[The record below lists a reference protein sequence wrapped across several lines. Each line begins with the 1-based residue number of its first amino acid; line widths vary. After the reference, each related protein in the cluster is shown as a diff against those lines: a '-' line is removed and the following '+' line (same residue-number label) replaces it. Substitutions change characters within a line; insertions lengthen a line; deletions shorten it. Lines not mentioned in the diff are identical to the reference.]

1 MAERIGVYVCWC
13 GGNISDVVNVKEVAK
28 HASQEKEV
36 VVAKD
41 VMFACSDEGQRTMV
55 EDIKTLKL
63 DGIVVASCSPVL
75 HEQTFRRVAER
86 AGLNK
91 YLYVHV
97 NIREQD
103 SWAHGHDK
111 AGATSKAEELVGMG
125 IEKLAKAQPLN
136 PIRVELASKVLVV
149 GAGVSGLRTSLDL
162 AREGIHVTL
171 LEKEPFVG
179 GFVNRLPDVNPV
191 HRPGK
196 KVVADLVRK
205 VMDTGMV
212 EILSNADLVEITG
225 SIGHFK
231 AKFRERPR
239 HLGKETR
246 KEGLAKAAKECPV
259 SVPDEEN
266 YGLTER
272 KAIVLPEGRFPEIP
286 YIDTDNCTKCGIC
299 QALFGESV
307 AFDQPP
313 AEFEDEFSVVVQST
327 GFQPYTPADGEF
339 GYRTANRV
347 LTLPEF
353 LRLADISGEQL
364 RFKGKPVRDVAFIYC
379 VGSRQTEA
387 GGPNAYC
394 SRYCCTST
402 LNADS
407 YIKKKFGGKINTF
420 HFYRD
425 VRAYGLYE
433 TMYEKASRE
442 KALFIRYDP
451 LSPPSVAQEGEK
463 VRLVTKDTLSEG
475 HEVEVEADLA
485 VLVTGM
491 VPNEYGKKLS
501 ASLKVSS
508 SKDGFVQ
515 ELHPKLRPVETT
527 VGGVLVGG
535 AAQGPKDTHESMI
548 SGVAAAAKASTL
560 LMKGY
565 TELEPYVV
573 TVTESK
579 CNGCGECVTEC
590 PAGAISMEERDG
602 RNVAVVNV
610 AMCKGCGACAAVC
623 EPEALQ
629 LIGYTYPQLRAM
641 ISFSPQP
648 IEVQAK

>member
-1 MAERIGVYVCWC
+1 MSERIGVYVCWC

-28 HASQEKEV
+28 HASQQPEV

-55 EDIKTLKL
+55 EDIKSLKL

-111 AGATSKAEELVGMG
+111 QGATSKAEELVGMG
-125 IEKLAKAQPLN
+125 IEKLAKASPLN
-136 PIRVELASKVLVV
+136 PIRVELESRVLVV

-196 KVVADLVRK
+196 EVVADLVRR

-212 EILSNADLVEITG
+212 EILSNTDLVEISG

-231 AKFRERPR
+231 ARFRERPR
-239 HLGKETR
+239 HL
-246 KEGLAKAAKECPV
+246 AKNAVRERLVTASKECPV
-259 SVPDEEN
+259 SVPNEEN

-272 KAIVLPEGRFPEIP
+272 KAIVLPEGRYPDSP
-286 YIDTDNCTKCGIC
+286 YIDIASCTRCGIC
-299 QALFGESV
+299 QAMFGEALS
-307 AFDQPP
+307 FDQEPI
-313 AEFEDEFSVVVQST
+313 EFEEEFSVVVQST
-327 GFQPYTPADGEF
+327 GFQPYKPANGEF
-339 GYRTANRV
+339 GYGVANRV

-353 LRLADISGEQL
+353 LRLADTSGKEL
-364 RFKGKPVRDVAFIYC
+364 RFRGEPVKDVAFIYC

-407 YIKKKFGGKINTF
+407 YIKKRFGEKINTY
-420 HFYRD
+420 HLYRD
-425 VRAYGLYE
+425 IRAYGLYE

-451 LSPPSVAQEGEK
+451 LTPPSVSQDGEK
-463 VRLVTKDTLSEG
+463 VRLVTKDTLSG
-475 HEVEVEADLA
+475 GSDVEVTADLA

-491 VPNEYGKKLS
+491 VPNEDGKKLS
-501 ASLKVSS
+501 SALKVSA

-565 TELEPYVV
+565 TELEPYIV

-579 CNGCGECVTEC
+579 CNGCGECVDEC
-590 PAGAISMEERDG
+590 PAGAISMEDREG
-602 RNVAVVNV
+602 EKVAVVNV
-610 AMCKGCGACAAVC
+610 AMCKGCGACAAIC

-648 IEVQAK
+648 LEAQAK